1 MFKRVLIIGNG
12 SSGKKHFSALK
23 NIKKQ
28 LKVQSVSSRKFRG
41 NILNQVKVFDPN
53 YIIVC
58 SPSTYHFNHLKIIEE
73 IFTGKLVLIEK
84 PLFDKKRK
92 VSKKLKNRYF
102 INYNLRYHPVL
113 QFIRKYIKNRK
124 VYSVQSSCSTYLP
137 NWRKINYTKS
147 VSAQKKL
154 GGGVKLELSHEIDYL
169 LWIFGNF
176 STLFSLNKKIS
187 NLKMN
192 CDDMLFLIGLSKK
205 KTLINLNLNFFSRE
219 EKREIFING
228 DDFTISGDL
237 KNNKLLLT
245 KNNKRKSVKFKK
257 FNIISSFQKE
267 HSDLMEKNFR
277 ICCNLHQALKVQNIL
292 NQIRWSK

>member
-23 NIKKQ
+23 KIKKQ
-28 LKVQSVSSRKFRG
+28 LKVQRVSSRKFRG
-41 NILNQVKVFDPN
+41 DILDQVKVFNPN

-58 SPSTYHFNHLKIIEE
+58 SPSTYHYNHLKIIEE

-147 VSAQKKL
+147 VSAQKRL

-169 LWIFGNF
+169 LWIFKKIKINY
-176 STLFSLNKKIS
+176 SLNRKVSKLQI
-187 NLKMN
+187 NTDDILILN
-192 CDDMLFLIGLSKK
+192 CITPK
-205 KTLINLNLNFFSRE
+205 KTIINLTINFFSRIPN
-219 EKREIFING
+219 REIYIDG
-228 DDFTISGDL
+228 
-237 KNNKLLLT
+237 
-245 KNNKRKSVKFKK
+245 
-257 FNIISSFQKE
+257 E
-267 HSDLMEKNFR
+267 NFS
-277 ICCNLHQALKVQNIL
+277 IYANIL
-292 NQIRWSK
+292 NNSITLIEQKKNENY